1 MTMKRSI
8 LLRVAALWMG
18 AMTLSCV
25 QEPLPAESDL
35 VDPAG
40 DQISFSAVLEDAGTR
55 TSLQSDLSVYWSE
68 NDKIRVFS
76 ASKPNGEVFSLS
88 SGAGTDNG
96 VFSGPQVGNGPF
108 YAVYPA
114 DAGVSLSGTSLR
126 VRVPATQTYADGSF
140 GAGANLAAA
149 KSTSLETLKFRN
161 LCGTLAVTLT
171 GSASIDQIR
180 VSTVAGEPLNG
191 TAVVGWTEDVPTLA
205 FDSGQTADANRQV
218 DLTMGSGVSLTSAG
232 KTFYVVLPAGALSGG
247 FFVEA
252 GDTGGKAMIR
262 HSSADAKNAIVRS
275 EVRPMPALA
284 YTAKYKEA
292 FLFNDGAG
300 AFSKVD
306 AASSQ
311 AQGTLCSYVEG
322 SSQYAWLNTA
332 TQRNLWLR
340 DWAAGYSVKF
350 TMPYTL
356 TVGQNASVSISKL
369 GSCNV
374 SEISNR
380 AMKVVKQYGERVWLY
395 DSQAKN
401 GYILFKVNEED

>member
-40 DQISFSAVLEDAGTR
+40 DQISFTAVLEDAGTR
-55 TSLQSDLSVYWSE
+55 TSLQNDLAVYWSE

-76 ASKPNGEVFSLS
+76 ASKPNGEVFSLN

-96 VFSGPQVGNGPF
+96 VFSGPPVGNGPF

-126 VRVPATQTYADGSF
+126 VRVPAAQTYADGSF

-149 KSTSLETLKFRN
+149 KSMSLETLKFRN

-180 VSTVAGEPLNG
+180 VSTVTGEPLNG
-191 TAVVGWTEDVPTLA
+191 TAVVGWDEDVPTLS

-252 GDTGGKAMIR
+252 GDAGGKAMIR

-284 YTAKYKEA
+284 YSAKYKET

-300 AFSKVD
+300 AFSNVD
-306 AASSQ
+306 ASSQ
-311 AQGTLCSYVEG
+311 AQGTLCAYNEG

-340 DWAAGYSVKF
+340 DWAAGYSVQF
-350 TMPYTL
+350 TMPYAL
-356 TVGQNASVSISKL
+356 TVGQNVAVSISKL
-369 GSCNV
+369 GSSSV
-374 SEISNR
+374 STASNR
-380 AMKVVKQYGERVWLY
+380 PMKVVKQFGERVWLY
-395 DSQAKN
+395 DSQAKS